1 MLIRQ
6 QLGGSSMIDRIEQAT
21 HFRSLHDQP
30 GAFLIPN
37 PWDVGSARILEG
49 MGFVA
54 LATSSAGYA
63 FTQGLLDGHIT
74 REQAIAHIRDLA
86 QAVEIPISADL
97 ENGFGD
103 TPQDTAETIRAAGE
117 AGAVGGSIEDSTG
130 NSDAPVY
137 EFLLAVERVAA
148 AVEAAQALPFPFVLT
163 ARAENHIKGRHD
175 LDDTIRRL
183 TAYEAAGADVLY
195 APGLPDLEAV
205 RTVCGALSKPVN
217 VLVTG
222 PLANHSVEEFADA
235 GATRLSLGSTLMRH
249 VLGHLNLAARE
260 MLDSETFG
268 FMKVMGGRQVVD
280 KFMR

>member
-1 MLIRQ
+1 
-6 QLGGSSMIDRIEQAT
+6 MIDQNEQARL
-21 HFRSLHDQP
+21 FKSLHEQG

-63 FTQGLLDGHIT
+63 FTQGLLDGHIS
-74 REQAIAHIRDLA
+74 REQAVAHIRDLVE
-86 QAVEIPISADL
+86 AVEIPISADL

-103 TPQDTAETIRAAGE
+103 NAEDTAETIRAAGE

-130 NSDAPVY
+130 DADNPIY
-137 EFLLAVERVAA
+137 EFLLAVERVEA
-148 AVEAAQALPFPFVLT
+148 AVEAARALPFPFVLT
-163 ARAENHIKGRHD
+163 ARSENHLWGRND

-183 TAYEAAGADVLY
+183 TAFEAAGADVLY
-195 APGLPDLEAV
+195 APGLPDLDAV
-205 RTVCGALSKPVN
+205 RTVCSAVSKPVN
-217 VLVTG
+217 VLIAG
-222 PLANHSVEEFADA
+222 PLANHSVQEFAEA

-268 FMKVMGGRQVVD
+268 FMRVMGGRKVVD